1 MTSPVGQSSGDFL
14 ESQRRI
20 HPLYMGMRATGQPYA
35 PDAFTQMNP
44 VNVAA
49 HVSERLANVTV
60 RGVLGGSVAF
70 TRPDAGNGCV
80 GGPPAAFNARARVL
94 GLFIADAS
102 GAPYE
107 NLPGIASGQASYYT
121 DGGTYA
127 VSLYETF
134 DLLTGAALEYV
145 TGDEVW
151 SSKNGF
157 ITNVQDEDNIYDI
170 KTPVGIVK
178 VAPSPDNA
186 FMIVCLRL

>member
-1 MTSPVGQSSGDFL
+1 VGQSSGDFL

-20 HPLYMGMRATGQPYA
+20 HALYMGMRATGQPYA
-35 PDAFTQMNP
+35 PDAFTQVNP
-44 VNVAA
+44 VNVSV
-49 HVSERLANVTV
+49 HVSARLENVTM

-80 GGPPAAFNARARVL
+80 GGPPAGFDPRARVL
-94 GLFIADAS
+94 GLFIADAL
-102 GAPYE
+102 GAPFE
-107 NLPGIASGQASYYT
+107 NLPGVASGQASYYT

-134 DLLTGAALEYV
+134 DLVTGDPIEYV

-151 SSKNGF
+151 SSKNGL
-157 ITNVQDEDNIYDI
+157 ITNVEDDDNIYDI

-178 VAPSPDNA
+178 VAPTPDNP
-186 FMIVCLRL
+186 F